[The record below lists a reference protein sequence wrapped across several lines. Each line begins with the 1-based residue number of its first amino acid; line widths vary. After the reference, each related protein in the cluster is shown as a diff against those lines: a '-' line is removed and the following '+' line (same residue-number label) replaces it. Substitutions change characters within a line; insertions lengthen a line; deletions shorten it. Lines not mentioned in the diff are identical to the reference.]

1 MVHRPT
7 QIIAFFPRLFT
18 LFFCL
23 SLLFPSTPAYARKTS
38 RFPLYTV
45 IVPNVIFW
53 EKVYGKYSSRQ
64 GILHDKNDLSIIYG
78 VVDLVDWN
86 TPAAARINKNLIK
99 IARHRY
105 KAILTN
111 LGNGKKPRSREARR
125 IAALF
130 AHKKHGGYK
139 KARNNIRLQIGQ
151 KDSFRKGVV
160 RSGAYMRTIKSIFHK
175 YRLPLELAYLPHVE
189 SSFNP
194 RAHSKAGAV
203 GLWQFTRITGRDFMT
218 VNDVLDE
225 RYDPVLSSRAAAKL
239 LKKNYAQLGSWP
251 LALTAYNYG
260 RPGMVRALNQRKTYS
275 NIFKNHRTGL
285 FKFAARNFYSEFLAA
300 LRTARKMEKDRSI
313 IRDRPAATFTVRMK
327 GYADFDQLRRFL
339 RISSTDLARLNPA
352 LLQPVRAGKKYIPKG
367 YQLRLPA
374 TPSFKRR
381 AKKMGRRFYHARQ
394 IRDRIYIVRRGDT
407 ISSIGKKFGL
417 SSRSLIHANH
427 LNRRGFIHVG
437 QKIILVPRMAGRHKN
452 TIIILQDRAKHK
464 PRHKG
469 HKQ

>member
-1 MVHRPT
+1 MVHRLT

-23 SLLFPSTPAYARKTS
+23 SLLFPPTPGYTRTTS

-45 IVPNVIFW
+45 IVPNVAFW
-53 EKVYGKYSSRQ
+53 EKVYGVYSSRQ

-99 IARHRY
+99 LARHRY
-105 KAILTN
+105 KAILN
-111 LGNGKKPRSREARR
+111 QLGNGKKPRSREEKR

-130 AHKKHGGYK
+130 AHKKHAGYK
-139 KARNNIRLQIGQ
+139 KARDNIRLQIGQ
-151 KDSFRKGVV
+151 KDSFRKGVI

-203 GLWQFTRITGRDFMT
+203 GLWQFTRITGKNFMT
-218 VNDVLDE
+218 INDVLDE
-225 RYDPVLSSRAAAKL
+225 RYDPVLSSLAAAKL
-239 LKKNYAQLGSWP
+239 LKKNYGQLGSWP

-260 RPGMVRALNQRKTYS
+260 RPGMVRALNQRKTYT

-327 GYADFDQLRRFL
+327 GYADFDRLRRFL

-352 LLQPVRAGKKYIPKG
+352 LQRPVLAGKKYIPKG
-367 YQLRLPA
+367 YRLRLPA

-381 AKKMGRRFYHARQ
+381 AKKLGPRFYHTRQ
-394 IRDRIYIVRRGDT
+394 IRDRVYIVRRGDT
-407 ISSIGKKFGL
+407 ISSIAKKFGI
-417 SSRSLIHANH
+417 SSRSIIRANH
-427 LNRRGFIHVG
+427 LNHRGFIHTG
-437 QKIILVPRMAGRHKN
+437 QKLLLSPHKTGRHKD
-452 TIIILQDRAKHK
+452 TIIILEDRSKYKPKH
-464 PRHKG
+464 RR
-469 HKQ
+469 